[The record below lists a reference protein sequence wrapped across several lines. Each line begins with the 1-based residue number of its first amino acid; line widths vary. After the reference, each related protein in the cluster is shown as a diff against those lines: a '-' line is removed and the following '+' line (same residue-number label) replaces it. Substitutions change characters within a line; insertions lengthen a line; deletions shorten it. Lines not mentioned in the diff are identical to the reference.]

1 MKKSY
6 YSAYF
11 GINSFYQREMKD
23 YLSPSGVAFM
33 EKLKRRFNRLSKK
46 DVLYLSFIRSDLLN
60 FDFVY
65 SANDFLAYMSQV
77 SSAIE
82 FLENIKESKDSDEY
96 DKYVSFINS
105 LGTYYD

>member
-1 MKKSY
+1 
-6 YSAYF
+6 
-11 GINSFYQREMKD
+11 
-23 YLSPSGVAFM
+23 M